1 MATIL
6 IVDDRPTNRQFL
18 RALFG
23 DTGHAL
29 LDADDGAQALALARR
44 ERPDLIITDILTPS
58 MDGYEF
64 VQQLRADPLL
74 AGIRVIFFSAAYAA
88 NETLAMARSCG
99 VSAVLP
105 KPSDPHT
112 ILAAVNRELGLDDGH
127 PTLAGGVIAA
137 GQAIA
142 ELVARYRDRSDA
154 GTGMGTAE
162 PDAAGDISALLTE
175 RIDALQGMAARLSA
189 MEDLGLRLTGERRV
203 EAMIAIFMQVAHR
216 VMDSR
221 YLALCLLD
229 TSEQTEMHV
238 AAHGFDGAVLE
249 AVRGQRDRL
258 PGSLLGTSQIVR
270 LAVTEGS
277 LAGLPAGHPPVKNLL
292 GLPIRDLNHL
302 YGWLYFA
309 DKNSAGEFSEE
320 DERVATALAAQL
332 AVAYEN
338 ISLYQMVQRHAAQL
352 QLEAN
357 ARQRADAALRVSE
370 ERLRLSA
377 QVFDSTQESITVT
390 DVQGYIVAV
399 NPAFEHITG
408 YSEAEVMGLS
418 PRILRSG
425 RHDALFYRNMWDCLA
440 TEGQWQGEIWNRRK
454 NGQVYPER
462 LRINVVRNLHNQVS
476 AYVSVASDITA
487 LTAARHQLDFL
498 SNHDPLTLLPNRTLL
513 NDRLQLA
520 MAAAEHGGRQIALLL
535 FNIDRLQRIN
545 DSLGHEAGDAL
556 LQEMARRATLVL
568 TPGDTLAHLGSDEF
582 VLMLTKCRDID
593 DIIVAARRLMD
604 DVAMPVPIDGQELFV
619 TASIGI
625 SIYPR
630 DGKSASSLLMGA
642 DVALS
647 HVKDTGRN
655 GFRFFTG
662 EMNAHALRWMSLET
676 HLRRALERQEL
687 LLHYQPQVELG
698 DGRICGM
705 EALLRWNSSEL
716 GPISPADFIP
726 LAEDTGLI
734 LTIGAWVMHTACRQN
749 KAWQDAGLRPL
760 KMAVNVSAR
769 QFVAGNLPALVRS
782 ALEESG
788 LAPHYLE
795 IELTESVMMHDS
807 ATIQS
812 QLAALHT
819 MGVSVS
825 LDDFG
830 TGYSS
835 LGYLSRFTL
844 DKLKIDQSFVR
855 NITTEPRS
863 AAIAQATIALAH
875 GLDLMVVAEGVE
887 TLGQLH
893 FLRGI
898 GCDEIQGFLF
908 SQALPPDA
916 FAALLREERMLQR
929 EALTLV
935 PNHTVLLLDDE
946 TTSLNSLARPLRRDG
961 YRILMAHSADA
972 AFDLLAANQVQVI
985 ISSQRMRA
993 LSGVE
998 FLVRAGRLYPDSV
1011 RLLLAAP
1018 ADLPEAADAIKR
1030 GAIYQFLGKPWD
1042 DSALRDHIKDAFLH
1056 AERLQSRRSKLS

>member
-6 IVDDRPTNRQFL
+6 IVDDRPTNRLFL
-18 RALFG
+18 RTLLGLAKH
-23 DTGHAL
+23 TL
-29 LDADDGAQALALARR
+29 LDADDGAHALALVRQ
-44 ERPDLIITDILTPS
+44 ERPDLVITDILMPT

-74 AGIRVIFFSAAYAA
+74 ADIRVIFFSAAYAA
-88 NETLAMARSCG
+88 NETQAMAQSCG
-99 VSAVLP
+99 VNTVLP
-105 KPSDPHT
+105 KPSDPQT
-112 ILAAVNRELGLDDGH
+112 IFDAVNRELGIEDAVPAWDIDLPASALPAAFLQPEGSDLQAR
-127 PTLAGGVIAA
+127 LAGGVSAA

-142 ELVARYRDRSDA
+142 ELVARYRQAPDA
-154 GTGMGTAE
+154 GA
-162 PDAAGDISALLTE
+162 DAGALTRDISALFDE
-175 RIDALQGMAARLSA
+175 RIGMLQGTAARLSA
-189 MEDLGLRLTGERRV
+189 MEDLGLRLTGERRA
-203 EAMIAIFMQVAHR
+203 EAMIAIFMPAARR
-216 VMDSR
+216 VMDSK

-229 TSEQTEMHV
+229 TSEQTELHL
-238 AAHGFDGAVLE
+238 AAYGFDTAVLE
-249 AVRGQRDRL
+249 PLRRRRDRL
-258 PGSLLGTSQIVR
+258 PGSLLGASQVLR
-270 LAVTEGS
+270 RAVWHGS
-277 LAGLPAGHPPVKNLL
+277 LPGLPEGHPPVRNIL

-309 DKNSAGEFSEE
+309 GKNGAEEFSDE
-320 DERVATALAAQL
+320 DERLAMALAAQL

-338 ISLYQMVQRHAAQL
+338 ISLYEMVQRHAAQL

-357 ARQRADAALRVSE
+357 ARQRADAALRASE

-408 YSEAEVMGLS
+408 YSEAEVMGLN

-425 RHDALFYRNMWDCLA
+425 RHDSAFYRAMWDSLA
-440 TEGQWQGEIWNRRK
+440 ASGQWQGEIWNRRK

-462 LRINVVRNLHNQVS
+462 LRINVVRNLHNQIN
-476 AYVSVASDITA
+476 AYVSVASDISA
-487 LTAARHQLDFL
+487 LTAARHQLEFL

-520 MAAAEHGGRQIALLL
+520 MAAAQHGGHQIALLL

-556 LQEMARRATLVL
+556 LQEMARRASLIL

-582 VLMLTKCRDID
+582 VLMLTQCQDVD
-593 DIIVAARRLMD
+593 DVIVAARRLMD
-604 DVAMPVPIDGQELFV
+604 DVALPVTIAGQDLFV

-630 DGKSASSLLMGA
+630 DGNSASALLMGA

-662 EMNAHALRWMSLET
+662 EMNAHALRWMALET
-676 HLRRALERQEL
+676 HLRRALERREL

-716 GPISPADFIP
+716 GSVSPADFIP

-734 LTIGAWVMHTACRQN
+734 LPIGAWVMHSACRQN
-749 KAWQDAGLRPL
+749 QAWQDAGLRPL
-760 KMAVNVSAR
+760 KVAVNVSAR

-782 ALEESG
+782 ALGESG
-788 LAPHYLE
+788 LAPRYLE

-807 ATIQS
+807 ETIQS
-812 QLAALHT
+812 QLAELTA

-835 LGYLSRFTL
+835 LGYLSRFQL

-887 TLGQLH
+887 TQGQLH

-908 SQALPPDA
+908 SQPLPPDE
-916 FAALLREERMLQR
+916 FAALLKQERMLQQ
-929 EALTLV
+929 EALSLV
-935 PNHTVLLLDDE
+935 PNRTLLLLDE
-946 TTSLNSLARPLRRDG
+946 QAPMLNTLARLLRRDG
-961 YRILMAHSADA
+961 YRILMAHSAA
-972 AFDLLAANQVQVI
+972 A
-985 ISSQRMRA
+985 
-993 LSGVE
+993 
-998 FLVRAGRLYPDSV
+998 
-1011 RLLLAAP
+1011 
-1018 ADLPEAADAIKR
+1018 
-1030 GAIYQFLGKPWD
+1030 
-1042 DSALRDHIKDAFLH
+1042 
-1056 AERLQSRRSKLS
+1056 